1 MKNIGN
7 SIRERL
13 TQPRTTY
20 ESGRQKYNRS
30 SQVMVNNAEYDNAN
44 MKTWFENKNIMWE
57 FVLSRIMLSY
67 VPMGLSI
74 RAMGLR
80 GKASRDAMV

>member
-44 MKTWFENKNIMWE
+44 MKTWFENKNISE
-57 FVLSRIMLSY
+57 FENRSLIS
-67 VPMGLSI
+67 
-74 RAMGLR
+74 
-80 GKASRDAMV
+80 